1 MIPRSNTVGNRIDL
15 ANLCNSMNLT
25 RLAVEVGTD
34 RGLFA
39 RDFLSKWIGEMLY
52 CVDNWQPYENMPF
65 ARDGDLAMAVHL
77 LAPFAQRCKLVRG
90 ESVDVAKVL
99 YTPNKFNFI
108 YIDGNHE
115 YESVKADLEAWY
127 PRMDRPGVF
136 AGHDI
141 DIPDVKRA
149 VLEFTGRHGLKVETT
164 GDFYS
169 PSWFIVLH
177 K

>member
-1 MIPRSNTVGNRIDL
+1 MVGNRVDL

-39 RDFLSKWIGEMLY
+39 RDFLNKWIGETLY
-52 CVDNWQPYENMPF
+52 CVDNWQPYPGMPF
-65 ARDGDLAMAVHL
+65 NRDGDLAMAVHL
-77 LAPFAQRCKLVRG
+77 LAPYAQRCKLVRG
-90 ESVDVAKVL
+90 DSADVSVVL
-99 YTPNKFNFI
+99 DQPKKFGFI
-108 YIDGNHE
+108 YIDGCHE

-127 PRMDRPGVF
+127 PRMERPGVF

-141 DIPDVKRA
+141 DLPDVNRA
-149 VLEFTGRHGLKVETT
+149 VLEFTGEHGLKVETT
-164 GDFYS
+164 SDFYS
-169 PSWFIVLH
+169 PSWFIVL